1 MPTLL
6 VRNIAHLATFDDEAR
21 ELRDGALFVRDNV
34 VVAVGT
40 TAELADRQADQ
51 VLDLSGHR
59 HAGHGQHPPP
69 HLPESHTGHGAGQR
83 DPIAALVMCGPFK
96 VDYSFISGREIIVEG
111 HFRHLDV
118 DGLFAKHQTV
128 MDRIYD
134 Q

>member
-1 MPTLL
+1 
-6 VRNIAHLATFDDEAR
+6 
-21 ELRDGALFVRDNV
+21 
-34 VVAVGT
+34 
-40 TAELADRQADQ
+40 
-51 VLDLSGHR
+51 
-59 HAGHGQHPPP
+59 
-69 HLPESHTGHGAGQR
+69 
-83 DPIAALVMCGPFK
+83 MCGPFK